1 MSFLFLCLFFGL
13 SGEKPYRCPHCDY
26 AGTQSA
32 SLKYHLERHHRERQN
47 GSTSSGHTPAS
58 DHKEDHGKIAP
69 SGIFARP
76 DVLRSVFKSM
86 PPNIDFRGAPLLPPQ
101 WASAAMLSPH
111 DQERGDRRFDSGA
124 SAESMK
130 TPEGSSSLVST
141 ATDSFSD
148 LSRAYQSMMGNG
160 VHFQGSLQ
168 AFMDSFVL
176 SSMKKDLRD
185 NQSAGQLPAHGYHDN
200 GEPKA
205 KRAVTADQERDD
217 KTEVKKNKGSGK
229 PGSQY
234 EPLDLS
240 VSVRPESASGSLP
253 GSSVTIHDNVAWH
266 GCLFCS
272 FSTASVELMA
282 LHLQANHLGKAPPQ
296 RSDTGNQPLGE
307 ASYTTSMMHSSN
319 TKSTGVVLDK
329 DGDRD
334 GEKSKEGWKN
344 HMDPPY
350 NPFKSEFYQR
360 FGGLYDG
367 SANQI
372 VQRYTVSDEKGIN
385 FPNQTFGETA
395 GDEHLGD
402 RGSCGDAEDDQVGSD
417 DEVVKTGLHS
427 ENESPSATPK
437 THLNQSDEEDEE
449 AGIDDNEKKRDDH
462 RQTETN
468 KEEIS
473 VSEHLQ
479 NHPSQIQDDCSVS
492 LRSGLGLTAS
502 STTMKSISLVPQSKS
517 QAALLEKQW
526 QKGLG
531 LLPHGGP
538 PGLLKAEP
546 HNHLE
551 QQMNMLSVLRGY
563 SNDNLPAFNG
573 LGGGTATGATKRPE
587 ASGECLTPTAE
598 LSCKIQYYT
607 PKQQH

>member
-1 MSFLFLCLFFGL
+1 MKCKHFVEKP
-13 SGEKPYRCPHCDY
+13 GEKPYRCPHCDY

-272 FSTASVELMA
+272 FSTDSVELMA

-372 VQRYTVSDEKGIN
+372 VQR
-385 FPNQTFGETA
+385 
-395 GDEHLGD
+395 
-402 RGSCGDAEDDQVGSD
+402 
-417 DEVVKTGLHS
+417 

-462 RQTETN
+462 GQTETN

-587 ASGECLTPTAE
+587 ASGE
-598 LSCKIQYYT
+598 
-607 PKQQH
+607 

>member
-1 MSFLFLCLFFGL
+1 M
-13 SGEKPYRCPHCDY
+13 
-26 AGTQSA
+26 
-32 SLKYHLERHHRERQN
+32 
-47 GSTSSGHTPAS
+47 
-58 DHKEDHGKIAP
+58 
-69 SGIFARP
+69 
-76 DVLRSVFKSM
+76 
-86 PPNIDFRGAPLLPPQ
+86 DFRGAPLLPPQ

-111 DQERGDRRFDSGA
+111 DQERGDRRFDSAA

-130 TPEGSSSLVST
+130 SPEGSSSLVST

-205 KRAVTADQERDD
+205 KRAVTADQDRED
-217 KTEVKKNKGSGK
+217 KSEVKKNKGPGK

-272 FSTASVELMA
+272 FSTSSVELMA

-296 RSDTGNQPLGE
+296 RSDAGNQPLGG
-307 ASYTTSMMHSSN
+307 ASHTTSMIHSSN
-319 TKSTGVVLDK
+319 AKNAGELLDK

-334 GEKSKEGWKN
+334 RDAEKSKEGWKN
-344 HMDPPY
+344 YMEPPY

-367 SANQI
+367 SPAANQT
-372 VQRYTVSDEKGIN
+372 VQRYAVSDEKGIDL
-385 FPNQTFGETA
+385 PNQTFGETA
-395 GDEHLGD
+395 GDDHLGD

-417 DEVVKTGLHS
+417 DEVAKTSLHS
-427 ENESPSATPK
+427 ENETPSTTPK
-437 THLNQSDEEDEE
+437 RHLNHSDEEDEE
-449 AGIDDNEKKRDDH
+449 AGIDEDEKKRDEH
-462 RQTETN
+462 GQAEIT
-468 KEEIS
+468 KEEIP

-479 NHPSQIQDDCSVS
+479 NHPSQLQDDCSVS
-492 LRSGLGLTAS
+492 LRTGLGLAAA
-502 STTMKSISLVPQSKS
+502 STTMKSISLVPQSKN

-526 QKGLG
+526 QQGLG

-538 PGLLKAEP
+538 PGLLKADP

-551 QQMNMLSVLRGY
+551 QQMNMLSVLRAY

-573 LGGGTATGATKRPE
+573 LGGGTSTGATKRPE

-598 LSCKIQYYT
+598 QSCKLQ
-607 PKQQH
+607 

>member
-1 MSFLFLCLFFGL
+1 
-13 SGEKPYRCPHCDY
+13 
-26 AGTQSA
+26 
-32 SLKYHLERHHRERQN
+32 
-47 GSTSSGHTPAS
+47 
-58 DHKEDHGKIAP
+58 
-69 SGIFARP
+69 
-76 DVLRSVFKSM
+76 M

-101 WASAAMLSPH
+101 WSSAAMLSPH
-111 DQERGDRRFDSGA
+111 DQERGDRRFDSAA

-141 ATDSFSD
+141 ASDSFSD

-185 NQSAGQLPAHGYHDN
+185 SQSAGQLPVHGYLDN

-205 KRAVTADQERDD
+205 KRAVTADQERED
-217 KTEVKKNKGSGK
+217 KPEVKKNKGPGK

-307 ASYTTSMMHSSN
+307 VSFTTSMIHSSN
-319 TKSTGVVLDK
+319 TKKTGVVLDK

-367 SANQI
+367 SPTANQI
-372 VQRYTVSDEKGIN
+372 VQRYTVADEKGISL
-385 FPNQTFGETA
+385 PNQTFGETA

-402 RGSCGDAEDDQVGSD
+402 RGSCDDAENDQVGSD
-417 DEVVKTGLHS
+417 EDVVKTGLHS
-427 ENESPSATPK
+427 ENESPSTTPK
-437 THLNQSDEEDEE
+437 RNLKQSDEEDEE
-449 AGIDDNEKKRDDH
+449 VGIDDDEKKRDDH
-462 RQTETN
+462 GHTETN
-468 KEEIS
+468 KEETAL
-473 VSEHLQ
+473 SEHLQ
-479 NHPSQIQDDCSVS
+479 NHPSQIQDECSVS
-492 LRSGLGLTAS
+492 LRSGLGRATT
-502 STTMKSISLVPQSKS
+502 STTMKSISLGPQSKN
-517 QAALLEKQW
+517 QAVLLEKQW

-538 PGLLKAEP
+538 PGLLKAER

-551 QQMNMLSVLRGY
+551 QQMNMLSVLRAY

-573 LGGGTATGATKRPE
+573 LGGGTTTGATKRPE
-587 ASGECLTPTAE
+587 ASGKCLTPPAE
-598 LSCKIQYYT
+598 QSHKIQ
-607 PKQQH
+607 

>member
-1 MSFLFLCLFFGL
+1 
-13 SGEKPYRCPHCDY
+13 
-26 AGTQSA
+26 
-32 SLKYHLERHHRERQN
+32 
-47 GSTSSGHTPAS
+47 
-58 DHKEDHGKIAP
+58 
-69 SGIFARP
+69 
-76 DVLRSVFKSM
+76 M

-101 WASAAMLSPH
+101 WASAALLSPH
-111 DQERGDRRFDSGA
+111 DQERADRRSDSAA

-130 TPEGSSSLVST
+130 TPESSSSLVST

-160 VHFQGSLQ
+160 VHFQGSIQ

-185 NQSAGQLPAHGYHDN
+185 QSAGQLPAHGYHDN

-205 KRAVTADQERDD
+205 KWAVTADQERED
-217 KTEVKKNKGSGK
+217 KAEVKKNKGPGK

-296 RSDTGNQPLGE
+296 RSDAGHQPLGE
-307 ASYTTSMMHSSN
+307 ASYTTSMIHSSN
-319 TKSTGVVLDK
+319 SKNKGVGLDK

-334 GEKSKEGWKN
+334 GEKLKEAWKS

-367 SANQI
+367 SPTANQI
-372 VQRYTVSDEKGIN
+372 VQRYTVSEEKGIN
-385 FPNQTFGETA
+385 LPNQSFRETA

-417 DEVVKTGLHS
+417 DEVVKTELHS

-437 THLNQSDEEDEE
+437 RHQNHSEEEDEE
-449 AGIDDNEKKRDDH
+449 EGIDEDEKRDDH

-468 KEEIS
+468 KEES
-473 VSEHLQ
+473 GVSEHLQ
-479 NHPSQIQDDCSVS
+479 NHSQIQDDCSVS
-492 LRSGLGLTAS
+492 LRSGLGLAAT
-502 STTMKSISLVPQSKS
+502 STTMKSISLVPQSKN
-517 QAALLEKQW
+517 QAVLLEKQW

-546 HNHLE
+546 HNHLD

-573 LGGGTATGATKRPE
+573 LGGGTTTGATKRPE
-587 ASGECLTPTAE
+587 ASGECLTPYCRA
-598 LSCKIQYYT
+598 K
-607 PKQQH
+607 P

>member
-1 MSFLFLCLFFGL
+1 M
-13 SGEKPYRCPHCDY
+13 
-26 AGTQSA
+26 
-32 SLKYHLERHHRERQN
+32 
-47 GSTSSGHTPAS
+47 
-58 DHKEDHGKIAP
+58 
-69 SGIFARP
+69 
-76 DVLRSVFKSM
+76 
-86 PPNIDFRGAPLLPPQ
+86 LPPQ
-101 WASAAMLSPH
+101 WPSAAMLSPH
-111 DQERGDRRFDSGA
+111 DQERGDRRFDSAA

-130 TPEGSSSLVST
+130 TPEGSLVS
-141 ATDSFSD
+141 APTDSFSD

-185 NQSAGQLPAHGYHDN
+185 THGAGQLPAHGYHDN

-205 KRAVTADQERDD
+205 KRAVAADQERED
-217 KTEVKKNKGSGK
+217 KPEVKKNKGPGK

-240 VSVRPESASGSLP
+240 VSVRPESAPGSLP
-253 GSSVTIHDNVAWH
+253 CSSVTIHDNVAWH
-266 GCLFCS
+266 GCLFCC

-307 ASYTTSMMHSSN
+307 ASYTTSMIPSSN
-319 TKSTGVVLDK
+319 TKNAGVVLDK

-334 GEKSKEGWKN
+334 GDKSKEGWKN

-367 SANQI
+367 SPTANQL

-385 FPNQTFGETA
+385 LPHQTFGETA
-395 GDEHLGD
+395 GEEHLGD

-417 DEVVKTGLHS
+417 DEVGKTGLHS
-427 ENESPSATPK
+427 ENESPSTTPK
-437 THLNQSDEEDEE
+437 RRLNQSDEEYEE
-449 AGIDDNEKKRDDH
+449 AGIDDDEKKRDDH
-462 RQTETN
+462 GQTETN
-468 KEEIS
+468 KEEAA
-473 VSEHLQ
+473 VSERLQ
-479 NHPSQIQDDCSVS
+479 NHRQDDCSAG
-492 LRSGLGLTAS
+492 LRSGLSLAATSA
-502 STTMKSISLVPQSKS
+502 TMKSISLVPQSKN
-517 QAALLEKQW
+517 QAVVLEKQW

-531 LLPHGGP
+531 FLPHGGP

-573 LGGGTATGATKRPE
+573 LGGGTGTGATKRPE
-587 ASGECLTPTAE
+587 AAGECLTPTTE
-598 LSCKIQYYT
+598 QSCEIQ
-607 PKQQH
+607 